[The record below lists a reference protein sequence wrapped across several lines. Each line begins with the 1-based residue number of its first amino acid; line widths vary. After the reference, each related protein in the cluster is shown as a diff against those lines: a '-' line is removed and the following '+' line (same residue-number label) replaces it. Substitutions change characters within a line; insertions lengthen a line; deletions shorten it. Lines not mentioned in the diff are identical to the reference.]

1 MVTEGKAR
9 LMGRILGMLSVLAAA
24 TPEPSHARIAA
35 QAPRDIRIGR
45 IDLGRALRLFSRQ
58 TNQQVA
64 FSSRLT
70 RGKMS
75 MPVIGRLDP
84 TVALARLLNG
94 TGLTARAVDKG
105 YVIVP
110 VPPTAASRS
119 LVTIPAPALPAD
131 PEIVVIGT
139 RLDGGEATDVMR
151 RSRQS
156 VSVLTDAQIRNLP
169 DTSLADIVRRI
180 PGIQISPRAAGGIV
194 TIRGLSQIE
203 DRLNGRN
210 LTSTLFRGFDI
221 AALPADIVSGID
233 VYKTPSASQIE
244 GGIGG
249 VIDFHTRR
257 PFDAEAPQASLSARI
272 ARGDLDDRARPYV
285 SGHLGGHTM
294 TAIGEIGLL
303 VGASRQAQ
311 DVGGDIFRTDT
322 NLMQSTTGG
331 DVIDAPANAIKRY
344 LRGTKTLTTG
354 YGSAQWRPGATIEI
368 TGDLLYN
375 RSALDF
381 TNTSLSADLAA
392 GVASGPYDRVPGRA
406 IVRAGRWNAVPLVS
420 SASRGRGNLEVYQYG
435 LGGRYRNGSLTVL
448 LEGSH
453 TQTRFRYGT
462 ATLSLGARAP
472 MVDYAISSGVPRF
485 TVVGADPTQRAL
497 WTENAYGD
505 IALADDNR
513 ETAARLDGSY
523 AMGGL
528 IGSVKLGVRVAR
540 RTVGREIATQ
550 SAPVPSMATVLQD
563 GAVASPFG
571 GKLFDKAYPQS
582 RWIAPTASALQG
594 ERLARIRTAF
604 ALAPDGP
611 AFRPDARAHAVETI
625 ASGYA
630 EATFDEAVGGIPV
643 AGNAGLRYAET
654 SLSIGVPGSEAFTPS
669 TVTRKYGHLL
679 PSINLRA
686 ELGRRLYLRVA
697 GSRQIT
703 RPAFTL
709 LAPTVTIDFVNAVG
723 EAGNPRLD
731 ALRATQLD
739 AALEWYFED
748 GGSLYGAVF
757 YKDVAGFIRTQ
768 AATELIDGRAF
779 LISRPVN
786 ADDGWVGGV
795 EVGYAQRLTF
805 LPGAF
810 GGLGVEA
817 SYTGINSF
825 TVDNGAGY
833 QVPLEQMS
841 RHNYALTARYERD
854 GITAGVS
861 WIWRSRILQV
871 SRGDELGRPLYR
883 DPYGQLDANLRY
895 PLTSQISVTASVL
908 NALKRRTTEYYATRA
923 ALNQIF
929 VESRRVLLGL
939 TVQFGASP

>member
-1 MVTEGKAR
+1 
-9 LMGRILGMLSVLAAA
+9 MLSVLAAA
-24 TPEPSHARIAA
+24 TPEPLHARTAA
-35 QAPRDIRIGR
+35 QAPREIRIGR
-45 IDLGRALRLFSRQ
+45 IDLARALRLFSRQ

-64 FSSRLT
+64 FSSGIV

-75 MPVIGRLDP
+75 MPVVGRLDP
-84 TVALARLLNG
+84 TIALARLLNG
-94 TGLTARAVDKG
+94 TGLAARAVDGG
-105 YVIVP
+105 YLIML
-110 VPPTAASRS
+110 VPPVAAPRP
-119 LVTIPAPALPAD
+119 LTTTPAPAMPAD

-139 RLDGGEATDVMR
+139 RLDGGEATDVRR
-151 RSRQS
+151 RSLQS

-180 PGIQISPRAAGGIV
+180 PGIQISPRAAGGII

-257 PFDAEAPQASLSARI
+257 PFDAEGSQASLSARI
-272 ARGDLDDRARPYV
+272 ARGDLDDRARAYV
-285 SGHLGGHTM
+285 SGHLGGRTS
-294 TAIGEIGLL
+294 TAVGELGLL
-303 VGASRQAQ
+303 LGASRQAQ

-322 NLMQSTTGG
+322 NLMQTTADGEK
-331 DVIDAPANAIKRY
+331 IDAPANAIKRY

-354 YGSAQWRPGATIEI
+354 YVSAQWRPDATVEI

-381 TNTSLSADLAA
+381 TNTSLRADLGTGEAL
-392 GVASGPYDRVPGRA
+392 GPFDRVPGRVL
-406 IVRAGRWNAVPLVS
+406 VRAGRWSAVPLTA
-420 SASRGRGNLEVYQYG
+420 SASRGRGYLDVYQYG
-435 LGGRYRNGSLTVL
+435 LGGRYRDGSLTVL

-472 MVDYAISSGVPRF
+472 MVDYAISGGVPRF
-485 TVVGADPTQRAL
+485 TVVGADPAQRDL
-497 WTENAYGD
+497 WTSGAFGD

-523 AMGGL
+523 SIGGL
-528 IGSVKLGVRVAR
+528 IDSIKLGVRIAR
-540 RTVGREIATQ
+540 RTVMREIATQ
-550 SAPVPSMATVLQD
+550 SAPAPSMPAVLQD
-563 GAVASPFG
+563 GAVASLFG
-571 GKLFDKAYPQS
+571 SQLFDEAYPQP
-582 RWIAPTASALQG
+582 RWIAPAASALRG
-594 ERLARIRTAF
+594 ERLTWIRTAF

-611 AFRPDARAHAVETI
+611 AFRPDARVHAVETI

-630 EATFDEAVGGIPV
+630 EATFDGTVGGISI
-643 AGNAGLRYAET
+643 AGNAGFRYAT
-654 SLSIGVPGSEAFTPS
+654 TDLSVGVPGGEVFTPPM
-669 TVTRKYGHLL
+669 VTRSYGHLL
-679 PSINLRA
+679 PSINVRA
-686 ELGRRLYLRVA
+686 ELGKRLYLRVA

-739 AALEWYFED
+739 AALEWYFKG
-748 GGSLYGAVF
+748 GGSLYGALF
-757 YKDVAGFIRTQ
+757 FKDVAGFIRTQ
-768 AATELIDGRAF
+768 ATTELIDGRAF

-795 EVGYAQRLTF
+795 EIGYAQRLTF
-805 LPGAF
+805 LPGAL

-817 SYTGINSF
+817 SYTGIGSF
-825 TVDNGAGY
+825 AVDNGAGY
-833 QVPLEQMS
+833 RVRLEQMS
-841 RHNYALTARYERD
+841 RHNYTLSAQYERD
-854 GITAGVS
+854 GTTGGVS

-908 NALKRRTTEYYATRA
+908 NALKRRTTEYYANRA
-923 ALNQIF
+923 ALNQVF